1 MKFQFLIGFLLTQ
14 STAAFVPAATQSKSG
29 VSTSLNAVP
38 VPSEV
43 TAQQLTNYMAKS
55 HEEKLKALKTLE
67 EQKNKEIQVSEFVM
81 MSIDD
86 YVSHWI
92 CVLQLCKV

>member
-1 MKFQFLIGFLLTQ
+1 MKFQILIGFLLTQ
-14 STAAFVPAATQSKSG
+14 SATAFVPAATQSKSG
-29 VSTSLNAVP
+29 ARTILNAVP

-67 EQKNKEIQVSEFVM
+67 DQKNKEIQVSEYIFHRMRITSLDIFVNERP
-81 MSIDD
+81 I
-86 YVSHWI
+86 
-92 CVLQLCKV
+92 